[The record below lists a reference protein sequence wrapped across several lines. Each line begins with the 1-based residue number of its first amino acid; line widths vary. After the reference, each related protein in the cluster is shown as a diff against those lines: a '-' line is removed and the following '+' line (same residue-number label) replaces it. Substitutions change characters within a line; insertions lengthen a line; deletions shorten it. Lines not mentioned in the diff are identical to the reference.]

1 MSFFG
6 ENPYPNYT
14 SQSISVGEFCRKMKK
29 DDAGIRIPDYQR
41 EFVWTTVIKQGY
53 LQTLS
58 QRGPIFGFVM
68 NYNSD
73 DGTYEVIDGQNRG
86 KTIFEF
92 MNDKLSFNR
101 GPEEGGALK
110 YSEMENSEKRKFDH
124 MEIHYIKTFDW
135 SDDECQ
141 EYFRSI
147 QEGMKLTKGEE
158 IHSAQNNIF
167 QNKIVYLVNL
177 YKDILTKKRKEGGF
191 NYTGKRYIEYE
202 VFGCLLK
209 CFMNNRYY
217 DRPGQIAMK
226 ELKHW
231 DNFPT
236 ENLSAE
242 DTERLDKLNDAVTMF
257 EKVMDYMCVMRDNCE
272 HLTTKQYSRD
282 AIFIRN
288 THFIFLNKLYEHSP
302 TDETIQ
308 KFSEMMNIILTK
320 NTPRHDQIT
329 LWSTKGGMENIMI
342 EYARVYDDP
351 TVEFEIPAVIS
362 Q

>member
-1 MSFFG
+1 MAFFG
-6 ENPYPNYT
+6 EDPYANYT
-14 SQSISVGEFCRKMKK
+14 SQSISVGDFYRQMTDE
-29 DDAGIRIPDYQR
+29 GITIPEYQR
-41 EFVWTTVIKQGY
+41 EFVWTSIYKQRY

-68 NYNSD
+68 NYNSE
-73 DGTYEVIDGQNRG
+73 DGTYDVIDGQNRG

-92 MNDKLSFNR
+92 MSDNLTFNR
-101 GPEEGGALK
+101 GPEDGGALK
-110 YSEMENSEKRKFDH
+110 YSEMDSAEKRKFDR
-124 MEIHYIKTFDW
+124 MEIHFIKTFDW

-209 CFMNNRYY
+209 CFMDNKYY
-217 DRPGQIAMK
+217 DRPGQIAIK

-236 ENLSAE
+236 ENLTTDE
-242 DTERLDKLNDAVTMF
+242 NERLEQLNEAVALF
-257 EKVMDYMCVMRDNCE
+257 EKIMSYMCVMRENSNN
-272 HLTTKQYSRD
+272 LTNLVHHRDSTFMRNIWFIHVYRMYESAAPELPESISRFD
-282 AIFIRN
+282 
-288 THFIFLNKLYEHSP
+288 
-302 TDETIQ
+302 D
-308 KFSEMMNIILTK
+308 MMGVILKK
-320 NTPRHDQIT
+320 NTDRHRQIKIWYT
-329 LWSTKGGMENIMI
+329 TGGMNKIME
-342 EYARVYDDP
+342 EYRRVYDDP
-351 TVEFEIPAVIS
+351 NVDFELPVVIA